1 MPLASPV
8 YWGSWK
14 DTCTW
19 LCAPR
24 LYTSSGLVSL
34 WSIRGTKLGRVVP
47 FLSGEE
53 PAHVSH
59 AWGEEWGPW
68 WAHLRTAHRDP
79 KSMRSA

>member
-34 WSIRGTKLGRVVP
+34 WSDQGSKLGQVVP
-47 FLSGEE
+47 LCQGEAS
-53 PAHVSH
+53 PGQPCMGGRA
-59 AWGEEWGPW
+59 GPCRT
-68 WAHLRTAHRDP
+68 HLRTAHRDP